1 MKFLTGCYNE
11 LHVRALSPLVPYFN
25 LKGQRISYYSLFW
38 YFGVLNPSF
47 GLKALFGDEISVG
60 DNLEFPYHIGSS
72 SYDLLGFWLC
82 SHLVWRFVALKA
94 LSHWS
99 LAF

>member
-11 LHVRALSPLVPYFN
+11 LHVSALSPLVPYFN
-25 LKGQRISYYSLFW
+25 LKSQRISYYSLFW
-38 YFGVLNPSF
+38 ISESWSRLLVLRHFSAMKF
-47 GLKALFGDEISVG
+47 LVGGLLSSPD
-60 DNLEFPYHIGSS
+60 HIGSF
-72 SYDLLGFWLC
+72 SYDLLRVWLC